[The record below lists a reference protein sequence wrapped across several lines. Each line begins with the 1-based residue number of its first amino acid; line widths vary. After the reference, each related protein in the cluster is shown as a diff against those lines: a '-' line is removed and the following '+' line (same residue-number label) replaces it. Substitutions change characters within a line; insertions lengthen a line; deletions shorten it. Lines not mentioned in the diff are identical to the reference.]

1 MIFVDKRKK
10 EIKKTA
16 DGTWKNQTGGGE
28 HDAERW
34 PPQQSEDQT
43 PKGKCWSRRTKR
55 RIAYGKKETLE
66 IGD

>member
-43 PKGKCWSRRTKR
+43 PKGKCWSRRTKSS
-55 RIAYGKKETLE
+55 I
-66 IGD
+66 